1 MLDNGRCVL
10 LDVRSVYDLFCMSD
24 YLVASMELAHQFVKL
39 GKVRR
44 AVSIYSQALSKTR
57 NTNVSAELGV
67 HLLLRHAE
75 ALAMLDNISK
85 R

>member
-1 MLDNGRCVL
+1 MLVCDWTCI
-10 LDVRSVYDLFCMSD
+10 SD

-44 AVSIYSQALSKTR
+44 AISIYSQALNKTR
-57 NTNVSAELGV
+57 NTSVSGELRV

>member
-1 MLDNGRCVL
+1 M
-10 LDVRSVYDLFCMSD
+10 SVCDWFCISD
-24 YLVASMELAHQFVKL
+24 YLMASMELAHQFVKL

-57 NTNVSAELGV
+57 STHVSPELGV
-67 HLLLRHAE
+67 HLLLRQAE